1 MNSEVK
7 EVLEQRGESYGD
19 FRKVSKSA
27 MGIISTLSQGEMWHY
42 LDNSAKTSLLM
53 VAMKLARIINGGLQ
67 KDSLLDIQGY
77 IELILKNSVDIKEA
91 K

>member
-7 EVLEQRGESYGD
+7 EILEQRGESYGD
-19 FRKVSKSA
+19 FNSVSSDFIK
-27 MGIISTLSQGEMWHY
+27 MLEILKGGYEWNKLEYTSQTA
-42 LDNSAKTSLLM
+42 LIM
-53 VAMKLARIINGGLQ
+53 VAMKISRIINGGLQ

>member
-7 EVLEQRGESYGD
+7 EILEQRGESYGD
-19 FRKVSKSA
+19 FNAVSGDFWR
-27 MGIISTLSQGEMWHY
+27 MVEIIQKGDAWND
-42 LDNSAKTSLLM
+42 LDYNAKTALIM
-53 VAMKLARIINGGLQ
+53 VAMKISRIINGGLH

-77 IELILKNSVDIKEA
+77 IELILENSVDMEA

>member
-7 EVLEQRGESYGD
+7 EILERRGESYGD
-19 FRKVSKSA
+19 FNAVSGDFWR
-27 MGIISTLSQGEMWHY
+27 MVEIIQKGDAWND
-42 LDNSAKTSLLM
+42 LDYNAKTALIM
-53 VAMKLARIINGGLQ
+53 VTMKLSRIINGGLH

-77 IELILKNSVDIKEA
+77 IELILKNSVDIKEV

>member
-7 EVLEQRGESYGD
+7 DILEQRGDSYGD

-27 MGIISTLSQGEMWHY
+27 MEIISTLSQGEMWHY
-42 LDNSAKTSLLM
+42 VDNSTKTSLLM
-53 VAMKLARIINGGLQ
+53 VAMKLARISNGGLH

>member
-7 EVLEQRGESYGD
+7 EILEQRGESYGD
-19 FRKVSKSA
+19 FNAVSGDFWR
-27 MGIISTLSQGEMWHY
+27 MVEIIQKGDAWND
-42 LDNSAKTSLLM
+42 LDYNAKTALIM
-53 VAMKLARIINGGLQ
+53 VAMKISRIINGGLQ

-77 IELILKNSVDIKEA
+77 IELILENSVDMEA

>member
-7 EVLEQRGESYGD
+7 DILEQRGESYGD
-19 FRKVSKSA
+19 FRKVAKSA
-27 MGIISTLSQGEMWHY
+27 MEIISTFSQGEMWHY

-77 IELILKNSVDIKEA
+77 IELILENSVDMEA

>member
-7 EVLEQRGESYGD
+7 EILEQRGESYGD
-19 FRKVSKSA
+19 FDSVSCDFVDMIRIMQNGDS
-27 MGIISTLSQGEMWHY
+27 WNN
-42 LDNSAKTSLLM
+42 LDCSAKTSLLM
-53 VAMKLARIINGGLQ
+53 VAMKLSRIINGGLQ

-77 IELILKNSVDIKEA
+77 IELILENSVDMEA